1 VFSRR
6 RTKEITTVQQLFRA
20 PRSLPALDAL
30 IAANP
35 YRPAA
40 LAKYLGVT
48 PRTLARWRARGAA
61 PRTVELAL
69 YWESFYGIQHI
80 EVDAHNAARQS
91 AAEAATWKRECER
104 LAGVVARLE
113 TEYDWGSANA
123 PVYAV

>member
-1 VFSRR
+1 M
-6 RTKEITTVQQLFRA
+6 QQLFRA

-35 YRPAA
+35 HGPDK
-40 LAKYLGVT
+40 LARYLGVT

-80 EVDAHNAARQS
+80 ETDAFNAARQS
-91 AAEAATWKRECER
+91 AAEAAALRRECER

-113 TEYDWGSANA
+113 REYDWGSANS
-123 PVYAV
+123 PIFSIR

>member
-1 VFSRR
+1 MH
-6 RTKEITTVQQLFRA
+6 QLFRA
-20 PRSLPALDAL
+20 PRSLPALSALLDAS
-30 IAANP
+30 P

-40 LAKYLGVT
+40 LAKYLGVSE
-48 PRTLARWRARGAA
+48 RTLARWRARGAA

-69 YWESFYGIQHI
+69 YWESTYGIQHI
-80 EVDAHNAARQS
+80 EADAFNAACQS
-91 AAEAATWKRECER
+91 AAEAAAWKRECER

>member
-1 VFSRR
+1 M
-6 RTKEITTVQQLFRA
+6 QPLFRA

-30 IAANP
+30 IEANP
-35 YRPAA
+35 HGPEK
-40 LAKYLGVT
+40 LARYLGVT

-69 YWESFYGIQHI
+69 YWESFYGVQHI
-80 EVDAHNAARQS
+80 ETDAFNAARQS

-123 PVYAV
+123 PVFRTR

>member
-1 VFSRR
+1 
-6 RTKEITTVQQLFRA
+6 VQQLFRA

-35 YRPAA
+35 HGPDK
-40 LAKYLGVT
+40 LARYLGVT

-80 EVDAHNAARQS
+80 ETDAFNAARQS
-91 AAEAATWKRECER
+91 AAEAAALRRECER

-113 TEYDWGSANA
+113 REYDWGSANS
-123 PVYAV
+123 PVFSVR